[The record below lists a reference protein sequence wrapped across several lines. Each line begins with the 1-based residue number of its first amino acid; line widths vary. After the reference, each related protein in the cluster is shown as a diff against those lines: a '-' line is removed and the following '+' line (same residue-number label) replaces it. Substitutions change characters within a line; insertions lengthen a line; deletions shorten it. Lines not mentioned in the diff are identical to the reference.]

1 MKPTTFSGHIYLF
14 YAFDIGDDIQLDMI
28 KEDKSIIRK
37 PLNDSKYFKN
47 YHTPLAI
54 ELPQPLQTSNCDSV
68 KIYNFGVVTLRYKI
82 PFSDTLTLENLK
94 QELIDIVYAYN
105 ERAIEDAH
113 TIFKKIQKAIK
124 QPQFYHLSNVYVVI
138 QVDPTVAHYDG
149 SELKEAFGHEIAS
162 LVRFEKARLSTH
174 LKDEILADS
183 FGYYKGDLLVID
195 TEAAFVYDADYGD
208 LIDIFEFANIQQ
220 LELQYF
226 DKLLDHQL
234 NLIYNRKV
242 GKLPISAYLP
252 FWGTL
257 KNDPV
262 GELGKLKAD
271 ISVIIERVSNNIK
284 LAGETYASEVYTVL
298 SEKLDLQKWHESLQK
313 KLDIVHDIRSVYAN
327 KVDVIREDILSVL
340 IIILIMIELIV
351 AIVRIH

>member
-1 MKPTTFSGHIYLF
+1 MKSNIFSGHIYLF

-28 KEDKSIIRK
+28 KDDQSIIK
-37 PLNDSKYFKN
+37 KTLTDSKYFKN
-47 YHTPLAI
+47 YHTPLTI
-54 ELPQPLQTSNCDSV
+54 ELPQPQETNNCDSV

-82 PFSDTLTLENLK
+82 PFSETITLEKLK
-94 QELIDIVYAYN
+94 QELIDITYAYN
-105 ERAIEDAH
+105 ERAIQDTHA
-113 TIFKKIQKAIK
+113 IFKKIQKAIK

-138 QVDPTVAHYDG
+138 QVDPKTALYEG
-149 SELKEAFGHEIAS
+149 SELKETFGHEIAS
-162 LVRFEKARLSTH
+162 LVRFETASLSTH
-174 LKDEILADS
+174 LKNEILASS

-195 TEAAFVYDADYGD
+195 TEAAFIYDEDYGD

-226 DKLLDHQL
+226 DRLLDNQL

-242 GKLPISAYLP
+242 GKLPMSAYLP

-284 LAGETYASEVYTVL
+284 LTGETYASEVYTVL

-313 KLDIVHDIRSVYAN
+313 KLDIIHDIRSVYAN

-340 IIILIMIELIV
+340 IIILILIELIV
-351 AIVRIH
+351 AIIKIN